1 MSQVI
6 KYYKRK
12 LPIFCNLLLQFK
24 HCNTIFLLS
33 ILILCFFHFSA
44 AAQTRTL
51 TIEEA
56 LKLAYE
62 NNYEVKAMS
71 LDIKS
76 KEALK
81 ATARQLPQLQ
91 LGTEIGQYNSP
102 ATEYAFNVSQTIPF
116 PTLFHAKKE
125 VINSEIEIQKQTQ
138 SIYVNDLRKAIR
150 LYYYQLAYFNHNDE
164 KLSYLDSIYAEFI
177 RIGNIRY
184 NAGEIKKIEINTAQV
199 DQGKIRLLKKQNERW
214 IRATQENLRT
224 LLNITDSILLPPHLN
239 YEPLAYTGITDSLD
253 LHHHPKVQLLL
264 QEISR
269 IEKSKKVE
277 LAEQLPEFTLG
288 YSNQSLMGMHPVNG
302 IETYFDKKDRF
313 HVFNLGISIPLPTGS
328 QRAKQRSLTLQK
340 QAMENRVMM
349 EEQNLELALKNA
361 VNQYKTELEVYQY
374 YVEQA
379 LPNSEQIVQAAKVGY
394 RTGEI
399 SYLEYMHAL
408 EAITDTELKYLE
420 SIQDLNKTVIEIYA
434 LINQ

>member
-1 MSQVI
+1 MIQII
-6 KYYKRK
+6 KYKKRK
-12 LPIFCNLLLQFK
+12 LLFFCLKILHYKTCNLFS
-24 HCNTIFLLS
+24 CFG
-33 ILILCFFHFSA
+33 ILILNFLNFNS

-51 TIEEA
+51 TMEEA
-56 LKLAYE
+56 VNLAYE

-71 LDIKS
+71 LEVKS

-125 VINSEIEIQKQTQ
+125 VINSEIEIQKRTQ
-138 SIYVNDLRKAIR
+138 SIYINDLRKAVR
-150 LYYYQLAYFNHNDE
+150 LYYYQLAYFNHNDQ
-164 KLSYLDSIYAEFI
+164 KLSYLDSIYSEFI

-199 DQGKIRLLKKQNERW
+199 DRGKIRLLKKQNERW
-214 IRATQENLRT
+214 IRATQASLRA
-224 LLNITDSILLPPHLN
+224 LLNITDSIVLPTHLV
-239 YEPLAYTGITDSLD
+239 YEPLAYMGISDSLD

-264 QEISR
+264 QEMLR

-288 YSNQSLMGMHPVNG
+288 YNNQSLMGMHPING
-302 IETYFDKKDRF
+302 IDTYFGKKDRF

-328 QRAKQRSLTLQK
+328 QRAKQKSLSLQK

-349 EEQNLELALKNA
+349 EEQNLELVFKNA
-361 VNQYKTELEVYQY
+361 INQYKTELEVYQY
-374 YVEQA
+374 FVEQA
-379 LPNSEQIVQAAKVGY
+379 LPNAKQIVEAAKVGY
-394 RTGEI
+394 KTGEI